1 MTHEHEEELTQQ
13 RTKVLRRVAEAFV
26 VGIIVVVAGWLV
38 QDQKTVF
45 VAAYSGIAFILLLVT
60 LFRGLSATVYWNRM
74 EKLVWEESQNE

>member
-1 MTHEHEEELTQQ
+1 MTHEHEEELAQQ
-13 RTKVLRRVAEAFV
+13 INKVFRRVAEAFII
-26 VGIIVVVAGWLV
+26 GIIVVIAGWLI